1 MMTLDDF
8 AANFDRSSLQ
18 PRLAEAE
25 MQRRMI
31 LDAFPLASFGELPL
45 ERYALRDKDRSTF
58 CYLLEFGSPALGS
71 MKGGSADKL
80 GIYFYNKTSQWRSS
94 IKHLPE
100 PQDAWQALRAD
111 FIQAAQWAKEGQWSR
126 IDSELKAASY
136 TPSLRTKWLH
146 VLFPEEVIPIYSF
159 AHLVH
164 YIRELGGDF
173 SREGGRYAASANRQ
187 LVELVRQRAELQGWS
202 LWEIANL
209 LWTWNPPAKKLS
221 KTPHNGKETIRW
233 LKIAPGKGA
242 MAWEECLDQGYICV
256 GWDEVGDLEEFE
268 SAAEIEA
275 KFNEL
280 EPPQN
285 GEMRRLQREQAQQLW
300 TLRELQPGDKVV
312 ANLGIS
318 KVLGVGTVT
327 GPGYTFDDSRS
338 IMKHTVS
345 VQWDTSF
352 EKTIPKQPL
361 WAFVTVADLTEQQ
374 KNLILGTPSPS
385 PVMPT
390 QALNQILY
398 GPPGTGKTYRVIRE
412 AAAIIAGQPITDDVA
427 AKKAYDQACA
437 EWRVRLATFHQSF
450 SYEDFIEGIR
460 PMMDETGVARFEVR
474 DGIFKDVATDALF
487 ACLERVPKAF
497 ADDGFEFRWSALIQ
511 EIDATGELEIPGLSE
526 TRWKLIKTKKGNL
539 EIVNSK
545 TGKEFSC
552 SRSVLTKIW
561 NKLSPQMSIN
571 SSESQ
576 MAYGKPGHHHVI
588 AAVYNYMQTLR
599 PLGQSATQG
608 TLPLPELPTVEP
620 DKAETVLTYLEL
632 GPASGW
638 QLRTDKN
645 FPPYV
650 LIIDEINRGNISRIF
665 GELITLIE
673 DDKREGETN
682 ALRVTLPSSR
692 EPFTVPPNLYLLG
705 TMNTA
710 DKSLA
715 LLDVALRRRF
725 EFREL
730 APDFTACAD
739 LPEEIHAVLRRL
751 NERIELRKDRDHRI
765 GHAFF
770 MGVKDAA
777 GFNRAFVRKV
787 VPLLQE
793 YFFNDIDGA
802 RFVLGEIGRESE
814 PGFLR
819 QITAASA
826 DAKYQRN
833 RWRWFT
839 DVEPDMDCWTRLRET
854 LGS

>member
-1 MMTLDDF
+1 MPEKTLAEF
-8 AANFDRSSLQ
+8 AATFDRASLQ
-18 PRLAEAE
+18 PRLREAE
-25 MQRRMI
+25 EQRRMI
-31 LDAFPLASFGELPL
+31 LESFPLSTFGELPL
-45 ERYALRDKDRSTF
+45 ERYALREKDRSTF
-58 CYLLEFGSPALGS
+58 CYLLEFGSTALGS
-71 MKGGSADKL
+71 MKGGNADKL
-80 GIYFYNKTSQWRSS
+80 GIYFYNKTGQWKCAIPGLSDVGNAWKGLRS
-94 IKHLPE
+94 
-100 PQDAWQALRAD
+100 D
-111 FIQAAQWAKEGQWSR
+111 FITAADLVRSGQFEL
-126 IDSELKAASY
+126 IDALPVASY

-173 SREGGRYAASANRQ
+173 IRKGGKSTASANRH
-187 LVELVRQRAELQGWS
+187 LVELVKQRPELQGWS

-209 LWTWNPPAKKLS
+209 LWTWNPPAKKPG
-221 KTPHNGKETIRW
+221 KHTANGKEAIRW
-233 LKIAPGKGA
+233 LKIAPGRGA
-242 MAWEECLDQGYICV
+242 MAWQECLDQGYICV
-256 GWDEVGDLEEFE
+256 GWDEVGDLGEDE
-268 SAAEIEA
+268 SAADIEA

-285 GEMRRLQREQAQQLW
+285 GEMRRLHREQAQQLW
-300 TLRELQPGDKVV
+300 TLRELEPGDKVV
-312 ANLGIS
+312 ANQGIS

-327 GPGYTFDDSRS
+327 EPGYTFDDSRS
-338 IMKHTVS
+338 VMKHTVS

-361 WAFVTVADLTEQQ
+361 WAFVTVADLTEEQ
-374 KNLILGTPSPS
+374 KNLILGTPSPT
-385 PVMPT
+385 PLMPT

-412 AAAIIAGQPITDDVA
+412 AAAIIAGQPITDDLA
-427 AKKAYDQACA
+427 AKTAYDQAGA
-437 EWRVRLATFHQSF
+437 EGRIRLATFHQSF

-460 PMMDETGVARFEVR
+460 PVMEEDGKAAYQVR
-474 DGIFKDVATDALF
+474 DGIFKEIAMEALF
-487 ACLERVPKAF
+487 ACLEATNTTEHTP
-497 ADDGFEFRWSALIQ
+497 DFEEYWDALLLRIA
-511 EIDATGELEIPGLSE
+511 EISELEIPGIAATTWILAE
-526 TRWKLIKTKKGNL
+526 TEKGNL
-539 EIVNSK
+539 EATNKVSRNQAQCGKNALAHVWRALHPKCPISYADSK
-545 TGKEFSC
+545 E
-552 SRSVLTKIW
+552 
-561 NKLSPQMSIN
+561 
-571 SSESQ
+571 
-576 MAYGKPGHHHVI
+576 AYGKGARHEVI
-588 AAVYNYMQTLR
+588 AAVYNFMQKLGPAKRSGR
-599 PLGQSATQG
+599 P
-608 TLPLPELPTVEP
+608 EYN
-620 DKAETVLTYLEL
+620 AEQKKRIVSDYLEL

-638 QLRTDKN
+638 QLRADKN

-673 DDKREGETN
+673 DDKREGEAN

-739 LPEEIHAVLRRL
+739 LPEEMRGVLKRL

-777 GFNRAFVRKV
+777 GFNRDFVRKV

-839 DVEPDMDCWTRLRET
+839 DVEPGMDCWSRLRET

>member
-1 MMTLDDF
+1 MPEKTLAEF
-8 AANFDRSSLQ
+8 AATFDRASLQ
-18 PRLAEAE
+18 PRLIEAE
-25 MQRRMI
+25 EQRRMI
-31 LDAFPLASFGELPL
+31 MDAFPLASFGELPL
-45 ERYALRDKDRSTF
+45 ERYALKDQDRSTF

-80 GIYFYNKTSQWRSS
+80 GIYFHIKT
-94 IKHLPE
+94 
-100 PQDAWQALRAD
+100 
-111 FIQAAQWAKEGQWSR
+111 GQWKCAIPDLSDVSNAWNGLRSDFVTAAELARSR
-126 IDSELKAASY
+126 QFELIDSLPVARY

-173 SREGGRYAASANRQ
+173 SREGGRYTASANRQ
-187 LVELVRQRAELQGWS
+187 LVDLVRQRPELQGWS
-202 LWEIANL
+202 LWEIGHL
-209 LWTWNPPAKKLS
+209 LWTWNPPAKKS
-221 KTPHNGKETIRW
+221 GKSPDNDKEAIRW
-233 LKIAPGKGA
+233 LKIAPGRDA
-242 MAWEECLDQGYICV
+242 MAWQECLDHGYICV

-268 SAAEIEA
+268 SAVDVEA
-275 KFNEL
+275 KVNEL
-280 EPPQN
+280 EPPTN
-285 GEMRRLQREQAQQLW
+285 GQMRILHRERAQQLW

-312 ANLGIS
+312 ANHGIY

-327 GPGYTFDDSRS
+327 EPGYTYDGSRS

-352 EKTIPKQPL
+352 AKTIPRQPL
-361 WAFVTVADLTEQQ
+361 WAFVTVADLTEEQ
-374 KNLILGTPSPS
+374 KNLILGTPSP
-385 PVMPT
+385 PPLMPT

-412 AAAIIAGQPITDDVA
+412 AAAIIAGHPIADDPS
-427 AKKAYDQACA
+427 AKTAYDQACA
-437 EWRVRLATFHQSF
+437 EGRVRLATFHQSF

-460 PMMDETGVARFEVR
+460 PVMEEGGKAAFQVR
-474 DGIFKDVATDALF
+474 DGIFKEIATDALF
-487 ACLERVPKAF
+487 ACLEKVPALSPNTSISDTNLNDTTSQLPRRPGENTITGRVWHIADELSTNDTPATRQAVIDKALAEGINSHTAHTQYGHWRKANGLTRF
-497 ADDGFEFRWSALIQ
+497 RRVRQVEKNLADNDDDDF
-511 EIDATGELEIPGLSE
+511 
-526 TRWKLIKTKKGNL
+526 
-539 EIVNSK
+539 VSK
-545 TGKEFSC
+545 T
-552 SRSVLTKIW
+552 V
-561 NKLSPQMSIN
+561 
-571 SSESQ
+571 
-576 MAYGKPGHHHVI
+576 
-588 AAVYNYMQTLR
+588 
-599 PLGQSATQG
+599 QS
-608 TLPLPELPTVEP
+608 
-620 DKAETVLTYLEL
+620 YLEL

-638 QLRTDKN
+638 QLRSNKN

-673 DDKREGETN
+673 DDKREGEAN

-739 LPEEIHAVLRRL
+739 LPEEMRAVLKRL

-770 MGVKDAA
+770 MGVMDAA

-839 DVEPDMDCWTRLRET
+839 DVEPDMDCWSRLSET

>member
-1 MMTLDDF
+1 MTLAEF
-8 AANFDRSSLQ
+8 AATFDRTSLQ
-18 PRLAEAE
+18 PRLREAEA
-25 MQRRMI
+25 QRRKI
-31 LDAFPLASFGELPL
+31 LDAFPLATFGELPL

-58 CYLLEFGSPALGS
+58 CYLLEFGSQALGS

-111 FIQAAQWAKEGQWSR
+111 FIQAAQWAQEGQWSR
-126 IDSELKAASY
+126 IDSDLKAASF

-146 VLFPEEVIPIYSF
+146 VIFPEEVIPIYSF
-159 AHLVH
+159 AHLQH

-173 SREGGRYAASANRQ
+173 SREGGRYTASANRQ
-187 LVELVRQRAELQGWS
+187 LVELVRQRPELQGWS
-202 LWEIANL
+202 LWEIGQL
-209 LWTWNPPAKKLS
+209 LWTWNPPAKKPDKAPDS
-221 KTPHNGKETIRW
+221 GKEDIRW
-233 LKIAPGKGA
+233 VKIAPGRGA
-242 MAWEECLDQGYICV
+242 MAWQECLEHGYICV
-256 GWDEVGDLEEFE
+256 GWDEVGDLEEYE
-268 SAAEIEA
+268 SAPEIEA

-280 EPPQN
+280 EPPKN

-327 GPGYTFDDSRS
+327 DPGYTFDDIRS

-352 EKTIPKQPL
+352 EKTIPKQLL
-361 WAFVTVADLTEQQ
+361 WAFVTVADLTEEQ

-385 PVMPT
+385 PLMPT

-412 AAAIIAGQPITDDVA
+412 AAAIIASQPIIDDVA
-427 AKKAYDQACA
+427 AKTAYDQACA
-437 EWRVRLATFHQSF
+437 EGRVRLATFHQSF

-460 PMMDETGVARFEVR
+460 PMMEDDGKAAFQVR
-474 DGIFKDVATDALF
+474 DGIFKEIATEALF
-487 ACLERVPKAF
+487 ACLEPVPSHKD
-497 ADDGFEFRWSALIQ
+497 DDGFDARWAGLMAKIA
-511 EIDATGELEIPGLSE
+511 ETGELTIPGLADASWVLVQS
-526 TRWKLIKTKKGNL
+526 TRGNI
-539 EIVNSK
+539 EAVNSV
-545 TGKEFSC
+545 TQKEFSC
-552 SRSVLTKIW
+552 GRSALAKVWGQLHP
-561 NKLSPQMSIN
+561 KLRIS
-571 SSESQ
+571 SSESSS
-576 MAYGKPGHHHVI
+576 AYGKPAHHHII
-588 AAVYNYMQTLR
+588 AAVYNYMQTFK
-599 PLGQSATQG
+599 PSDMPTQSI
-608 TLPLPELPTVEP
+608 LPLSAPASAIGNKASVVE
-620 DKAETVLTYLEL
+620 TYLEL

-638 QLRTDKN
+638 QLRADKK

-673 DDKREGETN
+673 DDKREGEAN

-730 APDFTACAD
+730 APDFTACAE
-739 LPEEIHAVLRRL
+739 LPEEMRVVLRRL

-770 MGVKDAA
+770 MAVKDAA

-802 RFVLGEIGRESE
+802 RFVLGEIGREDE

-833 RWRWFT
+833 RWRWFA
-839 DVEPDMDCWTRLRET
+839 DVEPGMDCWSRLKET

>member
-1 MMTLDDF
+1 MPEKTLIEF
-8 AANFDRSSLQ
+8 VTTFDRASLQ
-18 PRLAEAE
+18 PLLKEAE
-25 MQRRMI
+25 EQRRMI
-31 LDAFPLASFGELPL
+31 LGKFPRESLGQVEMKDYACDGE
-45 ERYALRDKDRSTF
+45 DRSTLAS
-58 CYLLEFGSPALGS
+58 LLMRGSPALGGPS
-71 MKGGSADKL
+71 GGVAFNAVGIHRLKGTGLYRSTLKDAGDAESDWFKL
-80 GIYFYNKTSQWRSS
+80 REGLVKCCDLVFQ
-94 IKHLPE
+94 
-100 PQDAWQALRAD
+100 
-111 FIQAAQWAKEGQWSR
+111 GQWEAINRVSHALN
-126 IDSELKAASY
+126 I
-136 TPSLRTKWLH
+136 PSLRTKLLYIYFH
-146 VLFPEEVIPIYSF
+146 NEVLPIYTSTEV
-159 AHLVH
+159 AHFM
-164 YIRELGGDF
+164 EALGVSMATG
-173 SREGGRYAASANRQ
+173 EGKWSATHNRR
-187 LVELVRQRAELQGWS
+187 LLEHLRSLPELQGWS
-202 LWEIANL
+202 TLELTELLRAWFPMRKSKPSNMNQLELVLAAMHAMLADDPVENECVAPDQVREYVKMNFGRDIAACG
-209 LWTWNPPAKKLS
+209 TVMADMV
-221 KTPHNGKETIRW
+221 
-233 LKIAPGKGA
+233 APGITQTKTSKVPLHLRVL
-242 MAWEECLDQGYICV
+242 ERVRQGLYRLLP
-256 GWDEVGDLEEFE
+256 D
-268 SAAEIEA
+268 AAETSPDHET
-275 KFNEL
+275 L
-280 EPPQN
+280 DSQTPPP
-285 GEMRRLQREQAQQLW
+285 M
-300 TLRELQPGDKVV
+300 
-312 ANLGIS
+312 S
-318 KVLGVGTVT
+318 
-327 GPGYTFDDSRS
+327 
-338 IMKHTVS
+338 
-345 VQWDTSF
+345 
-352 EKTIPKQPL
+352 
-361 WAFVTVADLTEQQ
+361 
-374 KNLILGTPSPS
+374 TP
-385 PVMPT
+385 
-390 QALNQILY
+390 ALNQILY

-412 AAAIIAGQPITDDVA
+412 AAAIIAGQPLVDDQE
-427 AKKAYDQACA
+427 AKAAYDRACA
-437 EWRVRLATFHQSF
+437 EGRARLATFHQSF

-460 PMMDETGVARFEVR
+460 PVMEETGVARFEVR
-474 DGIFKDVATDALF
+474 DGIFKEIASDALF

-545 TGKEFSC
+545 TGKEFLC

-561 NKLSPQMSIN
+561 NKLSPQPSIN

-608 TLPLPELPTVEP
+608 TLSLPELPTVEP

-638 QLRTDKN
+638 QLRVDKA

-673 DDKREGETN
+673 DDKREGEAN
-682 ALRVTLPSSR
+682 AMRVTLPSSR

-730 APDFTACAD
+730 APDFTACKD
-739 LPEEIHAVLRRL
+739 LPVEMRAVLKRL

-802 RFVLGEIGRESE
+802 RFVLGEIGREGE
-814 PGFLR
+814 VGFLR
-819 QITAASA
+819 KITAASA

-839 DVEPDMDCWTRLRET
+839 DVEPDMDCWARLWET
-854 LGS
+854 LTV

>member
-1 MMTLDDF
+1 M
-8 AANFDRSSLQ
+8 
-18 PRLAEAE
+18 
-25 MQRRMI
+25 
-31 LDAFPLASFGELPL
+31 
-45 ERYALRDKDRSTF
+45 
-58 CYLLEFGSPALGS
+58 
-71 MKGGSADKL
+71 
-80 GIYFYNKTSQWRSS
+80 
-94 IKHLPE
+94 
-100 PQDAWQALRAD
+100 AWQ
-111 FIQAAQWAKEGQWSR
+111 
-126 IDSELKAASY
+126 
-136 TPSLRTKWLH
+136 
-146 VLFPEEVIPIYSF
+146 
-159 AHLVH
+159 
-164 YIRELGGDF
+164 
-173 SREGGRYAASANRQ
+173 
-187 LVELVRQRAELQGWS
+187 
-202 LWEIANL
+202 
-209 LWTWNPPAKKLS
+209 
-221 KTPHNGKETIRW
+221 
-233 LKIAPGKGA
+233 
-242 MAWEECLDQGYICV
+242 ECLDHGYICV
-256 GWDEVGDLEEFE
+256 GWDEVGDLEEYE
-268 SAAEIEA
+268 SAADVEA

-280 EPPQN
+280 EPPKN
-285 GEMRRLQREQAQQLW
+285 GHMKVQQREQAQQLW
-300 TLRELQPGDKVV
+300 TLRELQPGHKVV
-312 ANLGIS
+312 ANHGIS
-318 KVLGVGTVT
+318 RVLGVGTVT
-327 GPGYTFDDSRS
+327 EPGYTFDDSRS

-361 WAFVTVADLTEQQ
+361 WAFVTVADLTDEQ
-374 KNLILGTPSPS
+374 KNLILGTPPS
-385 PVMPT
+385 PPLMPT

-412 AAAIIAGQPITDDVA
+412 AAAIIAGQPIADDQA
-427 AKKAYDQACA
+427 AKMAYDQAGA
-437 EWRVRLATFHQSF
+437 EGRVRLATFHQSF

-460 PMMDETGVARFEVR
+460 PVMEEDGKAAFQVR
-474 DGIFKDVATDALF
+474 DGIFKEIATEALF
-487 ACLERVPKAF
+487 ACLERKQDSQALSDF
-497 ADDGFEFRWSALIQ
+497 DSRWSGLVQMIQ
-511 EIDATGELEIPGLSE
+511 DNGELKIPGLADSE
-526 TRWKLIKTKKGNL
+526 FVLRMNHLGGIDAERLGSQSIEN
-539 EIVNSK
+539 
-545 TGKEFSC
+545 C
-552 SRSVLTKIW
+552 SRNVLAQVW
-561 NKLSPQMSIN
+561 AKLASLDEIN
-571 SSESQ
+571 STQSRN
-576 MAYGKPGHHHVI
+576 AYGKNNQHHII
-588 AAVYNYMQTLR
+588 AAVFNFMKKSVR
-599 PLGQSATQG
+599 PVSNEALVSDLA
-608 TLPLPELPTVEP
+608 LSDKHSIVES
-620 DKAETVLTYLEL
+620 YLEL

-638 QLRTDKN
+638 QFRSDKA

-673 DDKREGETN
+673 DDKREGEAN

-739 LPEEIHAVLRRL
+739 LPEEMRAVLRRL

-770 MGVKDAA
+770 MGVKDAE

-839 DVEPDMDCWTRLRET
+839 DVEPGMDCWSRLRET

>member
-1 MMTLDDF
+1 MPEKSLAEF
-8 AANFDRSSLQ
+8 ATTFDRASLQ
-18 PRLAEAE
+18 PRMAEAE
-25 MQRRMI
+25 EQRRMI
-31 LDAFPLASFGELPL
+31 LERFPLASFAELPL
-45 ERYALRDKDRSTF
+45 ERYALKDQDRSTF

-80 GIYFYNKTSQWRSS
+80 GIYFHIKTGQWKCAIPGLLDISN
-94 IKHLPE
+94 
-100 PQDAWQALRAD
+100 AWNGLRAD
-111 FIQAAQWAKEGQWSR
+111 FITAAELVRTGQFEL
-126 IDSELKAASY
+126 IDALPLAHY

-146 VLFPEEVIPIYSF
+146 VLFPEAVIPIYSF

-164 YIRELGGDF
+164 YIRELGGNFVRQD
-173 SREGGRYAASANRQ
+173 GRYAASANRQ
-187 LVELVRQRAELQGWS
+187 LVELVKQRPELQGWS
-202 LWEIANL
+202 LWEIGHL
-209 LWTWNPPAKKLS
+209 LWTWNPPAKKPV
-221 KTPHNGKETIRW
+221 KTADTGSGNIRW
-233 LKIAPGKGA
+233 VKIAPGRGA
-242 MAWEECLDQGYICV
+242 IAWQECLDYGYICV
-256 GWDEVGDLEEFE
+256 GWDEVGDLGEYE
-268 SAAEIEA
+268 SAAELEA

-280 EPPQN
+280 DPPEN
-285 GEMRRLQREQAQQLW
+285 GEKRRQHREKALELW

-312 ANLGIS
+312 ANQGIS

-327 GPGYTFDDSRS
+327 EPGYTFDDSRS

-352 EKTIPKQPL
+352 EKTIPQQPK
-361 WAFVTVADLTEQQ
+361 WAFVTVADLTEEQ
-374 KNLILGTPSPS
+374 KNLILGTPSP
-385 PVMPT
+385 PPLMPT
-390 QALNQILY
+390 HALNQILY

-412 AAAIIAGQPITDDVA
+412 AAAIIAGQTISDDLT
-427 AKKAYDQACA
+427 AKTAYDQACA
-437 EWRVRLATFHQSF
+437 EGRVRLATFHQSF

-460 PMMDETGVARFEVR
+460 PVMEEDGKAAFQVR
-474 DGIFKDVATDALF
+474 DGIFKEIATEALF
-487 ACLERVPKAF
+487 GCLEKKQDTQAMS
-497 ADDGFEFRWSALIQ
+497 DFETHWSSLVQMIQ
-511 EIDATGELEIPGLSE
+511 DTGELKIPGLADSE
-526 TRWKLIKTKKGNL
+526 FILRMNRPGGIDAERLGSQSVEN
-539 EIVNSK
+539 
-545 TGKEFSC
+545 C
-552 SRSVLTKIW
+552 SRNVLAQVW
-561 NKLSPQMSIN
+561 AKLASFDEIN
-571 SSESQ
+571 STQSRN
-576 MAYGKPGHHHVI
+576 AYGKNNQHHII
-588 AAVYNYMQTLR
+588 AAVFNFMKKSVRPVSNQVLGAELTLSDKHSTV
-599 PLGQSATQG
+599 QS
-608 TLPLPELPTVEP
+608 
-620 DKAETVLTYLEL
+620 YLEL

-638 QLRTDKN
+638 QLRADKK

-673 DDKREGETN
+673 DDKREGEAN

-730 APDFTACAD
+730 APDFTACAE
-739 LPEEIHAVLRRL
+739 LPEEMRVVLRRL

-770 MGVKDAA
+770 MGVKDSA

-826 DAKYQRN
+826 DTKYQRN

-839 DVEPDMDCWTRLRET
+839 DVEPGMDCWSRLMET